1 MQAQQ
6 QMHMKNY
13 GDRLT
18 QDEQDRLLFDKDPNQ
33 DEESDPLKRPMKPK
47 KFNGLLE
54 WVLQQEG
61 HEFLVDID
69 RSFIKNK
76 ENLIGLKEKLKEE
89 LNMKEEQLDDR

>member
-1 MQAQQ
+1 M
-6 QMHMKNY
+6 
-13 GDRLT
+13 
-18 QDEQDRLLFDKDPNQ
+18 FDKDSNLD
-33 DEESDPLKRPMKPK
+33 DEIDPLKRQLKPK

-69 RSFIKNK
+69 RSYIKNK

-89 LNMKEEQLDDR
+89 LNMKEDQLDDR